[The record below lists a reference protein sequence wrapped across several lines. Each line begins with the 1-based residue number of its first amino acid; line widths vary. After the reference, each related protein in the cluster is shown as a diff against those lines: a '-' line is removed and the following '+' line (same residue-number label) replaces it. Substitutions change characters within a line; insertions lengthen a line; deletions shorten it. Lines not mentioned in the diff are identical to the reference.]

1 MLPLVCSRST
11 GYVCGGLDW
20 RMRGEWG
27 EDRKPGNDEGMG
39 VGKREGE
46 REEEGRTERQ
56 GGGWEKKRK
65 SS

>member
-1 MLPLVCSRST
+1 V
-11 GYVCGGLDW
+11 GG
-20 RMRGEWG
+20 EG

-46 REEEGRTERQ
+46 REGEREEEGRTERQ
-56 GGGWEKKRK
+56 GGGWEKKRR

>member
-1 MLPLVCSRST
+1 
-11 GYVCGGLDW
+11 
-20 RMRGEWG
+20 MRGEWG